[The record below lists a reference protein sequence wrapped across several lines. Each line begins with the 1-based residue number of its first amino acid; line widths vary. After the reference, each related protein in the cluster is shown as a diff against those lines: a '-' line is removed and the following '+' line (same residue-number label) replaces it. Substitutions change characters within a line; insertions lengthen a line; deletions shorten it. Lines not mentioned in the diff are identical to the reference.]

1 MGKLLNLQCELR
13 EYDKGIRGNV
23 IRQRN
28 IGVNSSKNKVTRR
41 SKETTKRRLKG
52 YRENGTEVLRFEN
65 TTFTQVN
72 LKRKDFP
79 VIFYPTTKKG

>member
-13 EYDKGIRGNV
+13 EYDKGIRDNV

-28 IGVNSSKNKVTRR
+28 IGVNSSQNKVTRR

-52 YRENGTEVLRFEN
+52 YRENGMEVLIEI
-65 TTFTQVN
+65 
-72 LKRKDFP
+72 RKYD
-79 VIFYPTTKKG
+79 FYPGEPKKEGFS